1 MSVIADIEVR
11 AEQAKRDLRRMAVR
25 NPDVKPEVERQIAR
39 IDDALNLAR
48 VILAEIDAEI
58 ERAG

>member
-11 AEQAKRDLRRMAVR
+11 AEQAKRDLRRMAAR

-39 IDDALNLAR
+39 IDDALNLTR

>member
-11 AEQAKRDLRRMAVR
+11 AEQAKRDLRRMAAR

-39 IDDALNLAR
+39 IDDELNLTR

>member
-11 AEQAKRDLRRMAVR
+11 AEQAKRDLRRMAAR